1 MDVPI
6 EIILVYYFVGSSSL
20 PSSLSLSHADDG
32 VPEDK
37 MIADA
42 KTETETELKKSTPID
57 RYKRLRR
64 ELKLLT
70 EDLGGALQPLVPTD
84 NSDRNNNS
92 NSSNNKISGVNGFG
106 GGGDGIRSP
115 PPERVSLRPRSKRQ
129 NQILIDEARKK
140 SVVEEEA
147 ALTSRRS
154 LGTRQKKMNKVTS
167 PKEKIENKS
176 LRNLAGRKRRKSFV

>member
-1 MDVPI
+1 MYHW
-6 EIILVYYFVGSSSL
+6 IILVYYFVGSSSL

-32 VPEDK
+32 VSEDK

-42 KTETETELKKSTPID
+42 KTETELKNSTPID

-92 NSSNNKISGVNGFG
+92 NSNNNNISGVNGFG
-106 GGGDGIRSP
+106 GSDGIRSP

-154 LGTRQKKMNKVTS
+154 LGTRQKKINKVTS